1 MAKKRWSIIGVGALL
16 ASGSCELANDHESD
30 YCSNT
35 HRECHLSYSAAY
47 GYQRY
52 CSSIA
57 SPCDPQLSV
66 QPNRPSTAVDAGVRP
81 SATPATSGTAARAP
95 ELGPAPLP
103 QGQRYSAF
111 DEPCQ
116 RDSQC
121 GPGKCSEGACYYG
134 CQSDSQCGTGDRCA
148 VEQGT
153 RICLPDPNPP
163 VACTRSAQCSAGQVC
178 LNGTCMQ
185 SCTETEQCTNLVDRC
200 ASGVCQPDRRPLG
213 QCVLSSECA
222 AGFVCLDGACVG
234 ACTEAGDAGVCLPGA
249 KPVPVGTPA
258 HPEQPPASIPL
269 ASVDAGPLSSPSST
283 PSNEP
288 PTEPQPTT
296 TVDEP
301 PAEPPPDA
309 TEAPD
314 AGTSE
319 LPLE

>member
-1 MAKKRWSIIGVGALL
+1 MAKKRWGIIGAGALL
-16 ASGSCELANDHESD
+16 ASGACEFAKDHERN

-35 HRECHLSYSAAY
+35 RRECHLSYSAAY

-66 QPNRPSTAVDAGVRP
+66 QPNRPSTAIDAGTGPR
-81 SATPATSGTAARAP
+81 AKPATSGGARAP
-95 ELGPAPLP
+95 EPGPAPLP
-103 QGQRYSAF
+103 EGQRYSAF
-111 DEPCQ
+111 DEPCE

-121 GPGKCSEGACYYG
+121 GPGKCSDGDCYYG

-163 VACTRSAQCSAGQVC
+163 VACTRSAQCDAGHVC

-213 QCVLSSECA
+213 QCVLTSECA
-222 AGFVCLDGACVG
+222 AGFVCLDGACGG
-234 ACTEAGDAGVCLPGA
+234 ACREAGDAGICLPGA
-249 KPVPVGTPA
+249 TPLPISTPA

-269 ASVDAGPLSSPSST
+269 ANPDAGS
-283 PSNEP
+283 
-288 PTEPQPTT
+288 
-296 TVDEP
+296 P
-301 PAEPPPDA
+301 PATPDA
-309 TEAPD
+309 TESETPDDTPAIATEEPD
-314 AGTSE
+314 AGASE
-319 LPLE
+319 APLE